1 MYSLQTSFVYTLYI
15 YIYNLLLCISLF
27 LFYISSCYANRR
39 NITAILCKYIYINIF
54 IHIAYILGKNKY
66 AMVYAYKFIYILRAR
81 KVREVFFL
89 NVYGRN
95 FWRFQP
101 EPIRPS
107 DFCEPCIS
115 ATTKVIILQQKP
127 KDAHFCKLRLF
138 IFSK

>member
-27 LFYISSCYANRR
+27 IFYISSCYANRR

-66 AMVYAYKFIYILRAR
+66 AMVYAYTFIYILRAR

-95 FWRFQP
+95 LWRYRP
-101 EPIRPS
+101 EPAPNRANSPVFLALCLGDYES
-107 DFCEPCIS
+107 HYFE
-115 ATTKVIILQQKP
+115 TKTKG
-127 KDAHFCKLRLF
+127 
-138 IFSK
+138 